1 MTKAIILSG
10 GWGTRL
16 RPLTC
21 TIPKTLIPIVN
32 VPLMERIVKQLIKV
46 GIKEIIL
53 AVNVMSEQLK
63 NYFGDGSKW
72 EITIQYTD
80 EKEPMGTAGAVKLAE
95 DLIGNDNFFMLNGD
109 VISRFDFSK
118 ILKAHMNYGG
128 LATICSY
135 IVEDPR
141 RYGTLI
147 IDNNNRIVNFLEKPN
162 LNDPIA
168 GIKPMPINAGIYILE
183 EEVLSYIEQGRPVSI
198 EREVFP
204 VLAQQGKLYS
214 YEITGIWK
222 DVGLPEDY
230 FFGNMMV
237 LNKIFQ
243 EYGKDQNKLIGT
255 GCIIGKN
262 VEIIPP
268 IALDQNVIIGDD
280 SKLGPNV
287 IIGKDTKIGAN
298 SEISNS
304 ILFNNCNISKN
315 AKIKYTII
323 ADYCQVGESTIVDGS
338 AYNLIILSTC
348 VSVNDNLELKSR
360 KTSIR
365 VCHHEYVKRI
375 NKKLKE

>member
-32 VPLMERIVKQLIKV
+32 VPLMERTVNQLIKA

-72 EITIQYTD
+72 EITFHYTD
-80 EKEPMGTAGAVKLAE
+80 EKEPMGTAGAIKLAE

-109 VISRFDFSK
+109 IISYFDFSK
-118 ILKAHMNYGG
+118 ILKAHINYGG
-128 LATICSY
+128 LGTISSY
-135 IVEDPR
+135 IVEDHR

-147 IDNNNRIVNFLEKPN
+147 IDDNKRILNFLEKPN
-162 LNDPIA
+162 HNDSIS

-183 EEVLSYIEQGRPVSI
+183 PEVLSYIEQGRPVSI

-204 VLAQQGKLYS
+204 VLAQEGRLYS
-214 YEITGIWK
+214 YEISGIWK

-237 LNKIFQ
+237 LNEIFQ
-243 EYGKDQNKLIGT
+243 EKSKDQNKLIGT
-255 GCIIGKN
+255 GCKIGKN

-268 IALDQNVIIGDD
+268 IALDQNVIIEED
-280 SKLGPNV
+280 SVLGPNV
-287 IIGKDTKIGAN
+287 IIGRDSIISAN

-304 ILFNNCNISKN
+304 ILFNNCKISKGV
-315 AKIKYTII
+315 KIKYTII
-323 ADYCQVGESTIVDGS
+323 EDFCQIGEDTIIDGS
-338 AYNLIILSTC
+338 TDKLIILSTC

-360 KTSIR
+360 KTPIH
-365 VCHHEYVKRI
+365 VCHHESVKESI
-375 NKKLKE
+375 KS

>member
-21 TIPKTLIPIVN
+21 TMPKTLIPIVN
-32 VPLMERIVKQLIKV
+32 VPLMERIIKQLTKA

-72 EITIQYTD
+72 KITIHYTD

-95 DLIGNDNFFMLNGD
+95 DLIGNDNFFMFNGD
-109 VISRFDFSK
+109 IITHFDFSK
-118 ILKAHMNYGG
+118 ILKVHLNYGG
-128 LATICSY
+128 LGTISSY

-141 RYGTLI
+141 RYGTLV
-147 IDNNNRIVNFLEKPN
+147 IDNNNRIVNFLEKQN
-162 LNDPIA
+162 LNDSVS
-168 GIKPMPINAGIYILE
+168 GTKPMPINAGIYILE
-183 EEVLSYIEQGRPVSI
+183 SEVLSYIEQGRPVSI

-204 VLAQQGKLYS
+204 VLAQEDQLYA
-214 YEITGIWK
+214 YEISGIWK
-222 DVGLPEDY
+222 DVGLPEDFY
-230 FFGNMMV
+230 FGNMMV

-243 EYGKDQNKLIGT
+243 EYDKDQNKLIGI
-255 GCIIGKN
+255 GCKIGQN

-287 IIGKDTKIGAN
+287 IIGKDSKISAN

-304 ILFNNCNISKN
+304 ILFNNCKISKDV
-315 AKIKYTII
+315 KIKYTII
-323 ADYCQVGESTIVDGS
+323 ADYCQVGEATIVDGS
-338 AYNLIILSTC
+338 VDNLIILSTC
-348 VSVNDNLELKSR
+348 VSVNNNLELKS
-360 KTSIR
+360 KNTSIR
-365 VCHHEYVKRI
+365 VCHHESVKESI
-375 NKKLKE
+375 KS